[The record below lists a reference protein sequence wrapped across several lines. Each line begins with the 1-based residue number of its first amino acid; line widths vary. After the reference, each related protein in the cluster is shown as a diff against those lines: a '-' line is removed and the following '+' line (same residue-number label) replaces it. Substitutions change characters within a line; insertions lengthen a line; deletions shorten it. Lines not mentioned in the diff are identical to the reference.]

1 MSRPRPKIN
10 PRDLMERALQLI
22 ENELDE
28 IKAASANGKLD
39 PDHTTALV
47 RYSDSLLKYVKDGIE
62 QEEEEKKKLSKMSD
76 EELTQLATD
85 LAAKAKKV

>member
-22 ENELDE
+22 ENELDQ
-28 IKAASANGKLD
+28 IKEASKAGKLD
-39 PDHTTALV
+39 PDNTTALV

-62 QEEEEKKKLSKMSD
+62 QDEEEKRKLSKLSD
-76 EELTQLATD
+76 EELAQLAAD
-85 LAAKAKKV
+85 LAAKAKKT